1 MPITMLSRESRSEN
15 PVPEEKNK
23 WVKKLQQESWELEL
37 LVSGF
42 SIVLLSKLT
51 GWMQVLIN
59 DIPLTINMQDSFSQ
73 AIFFFMTFVLLASYA
88 LIINLVIHLIF
99 RGFWVG
105 IVGLGSVAPNT
116 DFSKL
121 KYSKF
126 FVRKLKKRIVKLD
139 DLVIVVDKIS
149 SLIFTFAFL
158 IIFFLISVG
167 LFLIGLTFISNIG
180 IFIVSISGEI
190 LSTILKV
197 TTIILSLAYTFAG
210 IIYMIDFLTL
220 GFFKKFKWLSIIYYP
235 IYHFFSWIT
244 LSFLYRT
251 LYYNL
256 ISKFSKRKVGSI
268 LIPYLLIIL
277 LVPLTNF
284 NHHIYFPEESE
295 SSHIENNYYSAL
307 RKSEDHIKKVDIPS
321 YVIDDKFLSVF
332 LTYIPEDNEIIKKLY
347 PDFIPEINE
356 GFNSKINVNFTKHG
370 VNIGSKHVLDE
381 KNKSLECLT
390 SIYQIYLN
398 DSLIQNP
405 KFYFK
410 QSVEKEEKGIFTMLD
425 ISELKIGENIL
436 LIKKLRYN
444 GDEKIFNN
452 YAFVPF
458 WKE

>member
-1 MPITMLSRESRSEN
+1 MLGRESRNENSE
-15 PVPEEKNK
+15 PQDSNK

-51 GWMQVLIN
+51 EWLQVLIN
-59 DIPLTINMQDSFSQ
+59 DIPFTINMHDSFSA
-73 AIFFFMTFVLLASYA
+73 AIFFFMSFLLLASYA
-88 LIINLVIHLIF
+88 LIINLIVHLVF

-116 DFSKL
+116 DLTKL

-126 FVRKLKKRIVKLD
+126 FVKKLKKRIVKLD

-167 LFLIGLTFISNIG
+167 LFLIGLTLISEIG
-180 IFIVSISGEI
+180 VFFVSISGEK
-190 LSTILKV
+190 LSTALKT
-197 TTIILSLAYTFAG
+197 TTIIISLVYTFAG

-220 GFFKKFKWLSIIYYP
+220 GFFKKFKWLSKIYYP
-235 IYHFFSWIT
+235 IYHFFGWIT

-256 ISKFSKRKVGSI
+256 ISKFSKRKIGLI
-268 LIPYLLIIL
+268 LIPYLSIIL
-277 LVPLTNF
+277 IVPLTNF
-284 NHHIYFPEESE
+284 SHYIYFPEESE
-295 SSHIENNYYSAL
+295 SSHIENNYYSEL
-307 RKSEDHIKKVDIPS
+307 RKSEDHIEKVDIPS
-321 YVIDDKFLSVF
+321 YVIDNKFLPIF
-332 LTYIPEDNEIIKKLY
+332 LTYIPEDNEIVKKLY
-347 PDFIPEINE
+347 PEYTPDIKE
-356 GFNSKINVNFTKHG
+356 GFNSKINMDFHNRG
-370 VNIGSKHVLDE
+370 LSIGSKKMID
-381 KNKSLECLT
+381 KQKKSLECLT
-390 SIYQIYLN
+390 SLYQIYLN

-410 QSVEKEEKGIFTMLD
+410 QNAEKEEKGIFTMIN
-425 ISELKIGENIL
+425 ISELEIGENIL
-436 LIKKLRYN
+436 LIKKMRFK
-444 GDEKIFNN
+444 GDEKIFKD